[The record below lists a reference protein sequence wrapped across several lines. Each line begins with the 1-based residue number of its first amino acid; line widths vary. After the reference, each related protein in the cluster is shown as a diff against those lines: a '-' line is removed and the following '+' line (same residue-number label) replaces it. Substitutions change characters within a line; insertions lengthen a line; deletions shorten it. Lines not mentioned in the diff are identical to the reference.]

1 MVRCGSAVL
10 VCASKNGRAAIR
22 IRGRGRRTSEATAR
36 AGVTTNAFIA
46 SMRSM
51 LAEAVGDGCVMG
63 GAHAR

>member
-22 IRGRGRRTSEATAR
+22 IRGRRTSEATAR
-36 AGVTTNAFIA
+36 AGVTMNAFIA

-51 LAEAVGDGCVMG
+51 WAEVVGDGCVMG

>member
-22 IRGRGRRTSEATAR
+22 IRGRRKSNAMAR
-36 AGVTTNAFIA
+36 AGVTMNAFIA

-51 LAEAVGDGCVMG
+51 WAEAVGDGCVMG